1 MAISLAVA
9 TVIGSVFKE
18 AFKFGGSMRKET
30 IALGL
35 SPAIV
40 MMYNSM
46 AEACTEACTWQEMV
60 FAPSGPEWAAVIL
73 GVITMI
79 NHLNGKRK
87 ESLAKA
93 E

>member
-1 MAISLAVA
+1 MISLAVA
-9 TVIGSVFKE
+9 SVLGSVFKE
-18 AFKFGGSMRKET
+18 AFKWGGSMRKET

-40 MMYNSM
+40 MIYNSM
-46 AEACTEACTWQEMV
+46 AEACAVDCTFTEAI
-60 FAPSGPEWAAVIL
+60 FAPSGVEWAAVIL

-87 ESLAKA
+87 ETLKA

>member
-1 MAISLAVA
+1 MIQLALIPVISQTISEL
-9 TVIGSVFKE
+9 
-18 AFKFGGSMRKET
+18 FKFGGSLRKET

-73 GVITMI
+73 GVITML

-87 ESLAKA
+87 ETIKQG